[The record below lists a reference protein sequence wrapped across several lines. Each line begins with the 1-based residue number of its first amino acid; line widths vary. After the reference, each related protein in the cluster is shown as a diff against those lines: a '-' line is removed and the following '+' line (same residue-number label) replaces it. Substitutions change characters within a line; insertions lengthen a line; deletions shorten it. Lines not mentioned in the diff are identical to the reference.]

1 MLLYSFIFSN
11 KEEGEDDNQISIDVE
26 DYDVIEEAPVES
38 EKEEVDENTEISI
51 FLICYEKVV
60 KCTKCRLGEALIDV
74 IHRADVWWD
83 LCS

>member
-38 EKEEVDENTEISI
+38 EKEEVDENTEINF

-60 KCTKCRLGEALIDV
+60 KCTKCRLGEPLIDV
-74 IHRADVWWD
+74 IHRTDVWRD